1 MLSLYQTKQ
10 QKNPPLI
17 FSRPSNFNRFSNN
30 LILNLYPYC
39 FYYDAKPMTVEV
51 APLSKS
57 AAADNYA
64 RNQQQIAHLL
74 VQLNKVVLDKP
85 QVLKLALSC
94 VLAGGH
100 LLLQDLPGMGKTTL
114 AQGLA
119 QLLGLSFSRVQFT
132 NDMLPA
138 DILGMTLYDQGKM
151 AFEFRS
157 GPIFTQLLLADEI
170 NRSSPKTQS
179 ALLEA
184 MEERQVTQDG
194 QSYPLPKPFF
204 VIATQNPLQQ
214 AGVYPLPESQLD
226 RFLMCLS
233 LGYPSAEAERAL
245 LRGQDRRELLRELH
259 AILNTEDVLLARRG
273 VQQVYVADASL
284 DYLQR
289 LVAKTRIS
297 QDYHGLSPR
306 GVLSL
311 QSAAQ
316 AYAYVSGQQ
325 EVTPEDIQAVFAAVT
340 DHRLGQRFVPAN
352 AVSGQTPPTIA
363 QRIMAEVA
371 VIV

>member
-1 MLSLYQTKQ
+1 MSHTANDYLY
-10 QKNPPLI
+10 
-17 FSRPSNFNRFSNN
+17 
-30 LILNLYPYC
+30 
-39 FYYDAKPMTVEV
+39 
-51 APLSKS
+51 
-57 AAADNYA
+57 
-64 RNQQQIAHLL
+64 NQQRITQLMM
-74 VQLNKVVLDKP
+74 QLNQIVLDKP
-85 QVLKLALSC
+85 QVVKLALSGI
-94 VLAGGH
+94 LAGGH

-138 DILGMTLYDQGKM
+138 DILGMSIFDQSKQQ
-151 AFEFRS
+151 FDFRP

-194 QSYPLPKPFF
+194 QTYPLPQPFF

-226 RFLMCLS
+226 RFLLCLS
-233 LGYPSAEAERAL
+233 LGYPSPAAEREL
-245 LRGQDRRELLRELH
+245 LKGQDRRALLKELPALLDTK
-259 AILNTEDVLLARRG
+259 AVLLAQQG
-273 VQQVYVADASL
+273 VKQVYVADVVL

-289 LVAKTRIS
+289 LVAKTRAS
-297 QDYHGLSPR
+297 QEYHGLSPR

-311 QSAAQ
+311 QRAAQ
-316 AYAYVSGQQ
+316 AHAYVSGHM
-325 EVTPEDIQAVFAAVT
+325 EVTPEDVQAVFAAVT
-340 DHRLGQRFVPAN
+340 DHRLGQRFVPAH
-352 AVSGQTPPTIA
+352 VTGGQATQTIA
-363 QRIMAEVA
+363 QRILADVA
-371 VIV
+371 VVV

>member
-1 MLSLYQTKQ
+1 MTHAPNDRAPSPTYQKIAKTLGQSVPSGTDLQCNQ
-10 QKNPPLI
+10 QK
-17 FSRPSNFNRFSNN
+17 
-30 LILNLYPYC
+30 
-39 FYYDAKPMTVEV
+39 
-51 APLSKS
+51 
-57 AAADNYA
+57 
-64 RNQQQIAHLL
+64 IAQLMA
-74 VQLNKVVLDKP
+74 QLNQIVLDKP
-85 QVLKLALSC
+85 QAVKLALSGI
-94 VLAGGH
+94 LAGGH

-119 QLLGLSFSRVQFT
+119 KLLGLSFSRVQFT

-138 DILGMTLYDQGKM
+138 DILGMSIYDQSKLR
-151 AFEFRS
+151 FEFRP

-194 QSYPLPKPFF
+194 QTYPLPQPFF

-226 RFLMCLS
+226 RFLLCVS
-233 LGYPSAEAERAL
+233 LGYPSPMAEREL
-245 LRGQDRRELLRELH
+245 LKGQDRRELLKDLDTV
-259 AILNTEDVLLARRG
+259 LDTEAVLLAQQG
-273 VQQVYVADASL
+273 VKQVYVADVVL

-289 LVAKTRIS
+289 LVAKTRAS
-297 QDYHGLSPR
+297 QEYHGLSPR

-311 QSAAQ
+311 QRAAQ
-316 AYAYVSGQQ
+316 AYAYVSGHM
-325 EVTPEDIQAVFAAVT
+325 EVTPEDIQAVFAAVA
-340 DHRLGQRFVPAN
+340 DHRLGQRFAPAQVVDRQ
-352 AVSGQTPPTIA
+352 APQTIA
-363 QRIMAEVA
+363 QRILADVP

>member
-1 MLSLYQTKQ
+1 MTHAAIDRAITTPRQSAAEVINTSTFSAADYRHNQ
-10 QKNPPLI
+10 QKIAQLI
-17 FSRPSNFNRFSNN
+17 
-30 LILNLYPYC
+30 
-39 FYYDAKPMTVEV
+39 A
-51 APLSKS
+51 
-57 AAADNYA
+57 
-64 RNQQQIAHLL
+64 
-74 VQLNKVVLDKP
+74 QLNHIVLDKP
-85 QVLKLALSC
+85 QVVKLALSGI
-94 VLAGGH
+94 LAGGH

-138 DILGMTLYDQGKM
+138 DILGMSIYDQSRQQ
-151 AFEFRS
+151 FEFRP

-194 QSYPLPKPFF
+194 QTYSLPQPFF

-226 RFLMCLS
+226 RFLLCLS
-233 LGYPSAEAERAL
+233 LGYPSPTAEREL
-245 LRGQDRRELLRELH
+245 LKGQDRRELLKKLD
-259 AILNTEDVLLARRG
+259 AILDTEAVLLAQQG
-273 VQQVYVADASL
+273 VKQVYVADVVL

-289 LVAKTRIS
+289 LVAKTRAS
-297 QDYHGLSPR
+297 SEYHGLSPR

-311 QSAAQ
+311 QRAAQ
-316 AYAYVSGQQ
+316 AYAYVSGHM

-340 DHRLGQRFVPAN
+340 DHRLGQRFVPAH
-352 AVSGQTPPTIA
+352 VTGGQATQTIA
-363 QRIMAEVA
+363 QRILAEVA
-371 VIV
+371 VVI

>member
-1 MLSLYQTKQ
+1 MSHAAIDPASSTTSQPTTQLADTAASSAADYQHNQ
-10 QKNPPLI
+10 QK
-17 FSRPSNFNRFSNN
+17 
-30 LILNLYPYC
+30 
-39 FYYDAKPMTVEV
+39 
-51 APLSKS
+51 
-57 AAADNYA
+57 
-64 RNQQQIAHLL
+64 IAQLL
-74 VQLNKVVLDKP
+74 GQLNHIVLDKP
-85 QVLKLALSC
+85 QAIKLALSGI
-94 VLAGGH
+94 LAGGH

-119 QLLGLSFSRVQFT
+119 QLLGLSFNRVQFT

-138 DILGMTLYDQGKM
+138 DILGMSIFEQKNQR
-151 AFEFRS
+151 FEFRP

-194 QSYPLPKPFF
+194 QTYALPQPFF

-226 RFLMCLS
+226 RFLLCIS
-233 LGYPSAEAERAL
+233 LGYPSPAAEREL
-245 LRGQDRRELLRELH
+245 LQGQDRRELLKGLS
-259 AILNTEDVLLARRG
+259 AVLDTEAVLLAQQG
-273 VQQVYVADASL
+273 VKHVYVADVVL

-289 LVAKTRIS
+289 LVAKTRAS
-297 QDYHGLSPR
+297 SEYHGLSPR

-311 QSAAQ
+311 QRAAQ
-316 AYAYVSGQQ
+316 AYAYVSGHQ
-325 EVTPEDIQAVFAAVT
+325 EVAPEDIQAVFAAVT
-340 DHRLGQRFVPAN
+340 DHRLGQRFVPAH
-352 AVSGQTPPTIA
+352 VTGGQATQTIA
-363 QRIMAEVA
+363 QRILAEVA

>member
-1 MLSLYQTKQ
+1 MPLSSRHQSIPETRTQTVPSAADYSDNQ
-10 QKNPPLI
+10 QK
-17 FSRPSNFNRFSNN
+17 
-30 LILNLYPYC
+30 
-39 FYYDAKPMTVEV
+39 
-51 APLSKS
+51 
-57 AAADNYA
+57 
-64 RNQQQIAHLL
+64 IAQLMA
-74 VQLNKVVLDKP
+74 QLNQIVLDKS
-85 QVLKLALSC
+85 QVVKLALSGI
-94 VLAGGH
+94 LAGGH

-119 QLLGLSFSRVQFT
+119 QLLGLGFSRVQFT

-138 DILGMTLYDQGKM
+138 DILGMSIYDQNKLQ
-151 AFEFRS
+151 FEFRA

-194 QSYPLPKPFF
+194 QTYPLPEPFF

-214 AGVYPLPESQLD
+214 AGVNPLPESQLD
-226 RFLMCLS
+226 RFLLCLS
-233 LGYPSAEAERAL
+233 LGYPSPAAERAL
-245 LRGQDRRELLRELH
+245 LKGQDRRELLKGLDTV
-259 AILNTEDVLLARRG
+259 LDTEAVLLAQQG
-273 VQQVYVADASL
+273 VKKVYIADVVL

-289 LVAKTRIS
+289 LVAKTRAS
-297 QDYHGLSPR
+297 QEYHGLSPR

-311 QSAAQ
+311 QRAAQ
-316 AYAYVSGQQ
+316 AYAYVSGHM

-340 DHRLGQRFVPAN
+340 DHRLGQRFIPAH
-352 AVSGQTPPTIA
+352 VTGGQATATIS
-363 QRIMAEVA
+363 QRILAEVA

>member
-1 MLSLYQTKQ
+1 M
-10 QKNPPLI
+10 NPAA
-17 FSRPSNFNRFSNN
+17 ND
-30 LILNLYPYC
+30 YP
-39 FYYDAKPMTVEV
+39 
-51 APLSKS
+51 
-57 AAADNYA
+57 
-64 RNQQQIAHLL
+64 RNQQKIAQLMM
-74 VQLNKVVLDKP
+74 QLNQIVLDKP
-85 QVLKLALSC
+85 QAIKLALSGI
-94 VLAGGH
+94 LAGGH

-138 DILGMTLYDQGKM
+138 DILGMSIYDQSKQQ
-151 AFEFRS
+151 FEFRP

-170 NRSSPKTQS
+170 NRSSPKIQS

-194 QSYPLPKPFF
+194 QTYALPQPFF

-226 RFLMCLS
+226 RFLLCLS
-233 LGYPSAEAERAL
+233 LGYPSPAAEREL
-245 LRGQDRRELLRELH
+245 LKGQDRRELLKELP
-259 AILNTEDVLLARRG
+259 AVLDTQAVLLAQQG
-273 VQQVYVADASL
+273 VKQVYVADVVL

-289 LVAKTRIS
+289 LVAKTRAS
-297 QDYHGLSPR
+297 SEYHGLSPR

-311 QSAAQ
+311 QRAAQ
-316 AYAYVSGQQ
+316 AYAYVSGHM

-340 DHRLGQRFVPAN
+340 DHRLGQRFVPAH
-352 AVSGQTPPTIA
+352 VTGGQATQTIA
-363 QRIMAEVA
+363 QRILAEVA

>member
-1 MLSLYQTKQ
+1 MRQSNAYDLL
-10 QKNPPLI
+10 PEEDRVLI
-17 FSRPSNFNRFSNN
+17 KSSAIFK
-30 LILNLYPYC
+30 
-39 FYYDAKPMTVEV
+39 KPEVSDSTNYMTNQRQV
-51 APLSKS
+51 A
-57 AAADNYA
+57 
-64 RNQQQIAHLL
+64 QLL
-74 VQLNKVVLDKP
+74 VQLNQIVLDKP
-85 QVLKLALSC
+85 QVVKLALSC

-119 QLLGLSFSRVQFT
+119 QLLGLSFNRVQFT

-138 DILGMTLYDQGKM
+138 DILGMSIYDQSTQS
-151 AFEFRS
+151 FEFRK
-157 GPIFTQLLLADEI
+157 GAIFTQLLLADEI

-194 QSYPLPKPFF
+194 HSYRLPEPFF
-204 VIATQNPLQQ
+204 VIATQNPMQQ

-233 LGYPSAEAERAL
+233 LGYPSPAAEREL
-245 LRGQDRRELLRELH
+245 LRGQDRRELLASLD
-259 AILNTEDVLLARRG
+259 AVLDTQAVLLARQG
-273 VQQVYVADASL
+273 VQQIYVADVVL

-297 QDYHGLSPR
+297 QEYHGLSPR

-311 QSAAQ
+311 QRAAQ
-316 AYAYVSGQQ
+316 AHAYVSGHQ
-325 EVTPEDIQAVFAAVT
+325 EVSPEDIQAVFAAVT
-340 DHRLGQRFVPAN
+340 DHRLGQRFMPLHVDG
-352 AVSGQTPPTIA
+352 GQAAQTIA
-363 QRIMAEVA
+363 QRIINEVP
-371 VIV
+371 VLV

>member
-1 MLSLYQTKQ
+1 MRKSSAYDLGGYSNSSLSATTKSINTDSDYAANQ
-10 QKNPPLI
+10 RQ
-17 FSRPSNFNRFSNN
+17 
-30 LILNLYPYC
+30 
-39 FYYDAKPMTVEV
+39 V
-51 APLSKS
+51 A
-57 AAADNYA
+57 
-64 RNQQQIAHLL
+64 QLL
-74 VQLNKVVLDKP
+74 MQLNQILLDKP
-85 QVLKLALSC
+85 QVTKLALSC

-138 DILGMTLYDQGKM
+138 DILGMSIYNQGELK
-151 AFEFRS
+151 FKFRP

-194 QSYPLPKPFF
+194 QSYRLPQPFF
-204 VIATQNPLQQ
+204 VIATQNPMQQ

-233 LGYPSAEAERAL
+233 LGYPSPTAERML
-245 LRGQDRRELLRELH
+245 LQGRDRRELLADLGS
-259 AILNTEDVLLARRG
+259 ILNTESVLIAQHG
-273 VQQVYVADASL
+273 VQQVYVAEVVL
-284 DYLQR
+284 DYLQN
-289 LVAKTRIS
+289 LVAQTRIS
-297 QDYHGLSPR
+297 QDHHGLSPR

-311 QSAAQ
+311 QRAAQ
-316 AYAYVSGQQ
+316 AYAYVSEHT
-325 EVTPEDIQAVFAAVT
+325 EVTPEDIQAVFAAVV
-340 DHRLGQRFVPAN
+340 DHRLGQRFVAVTAN
-352 AVSGQTPPTIA
+352 QAQAAQTIA
-363 QRIMAEVA
+363 QRIIAEVA
-371 VIV
+371 VIG

>member
-1 MLSLYQTKQ
+1 M
-10 QKNPPLI
+10 NPAA
-17 FSRPSNFNRFSNN
+17 ND
-30 LILNLYPYC
+30 YP
-39 FYYDAKPMTVEV
+39 
-51 APLSKS
+51 
-57 AAADNYA
+57 
-64 RNQQQIAHLL
+64 RNQQKIAQLMT
-74 VQLNKVVLDKP
+74 QLNQIVLDKP
-85 QVLKLALSC
+85 QAIKLALSGI
-94 VLAGGH
+94 LAGGH

-138 DILGMTLYDQGKM
+138 DILGMSIYDQSKQQ
-151 AFEFRS
+151 FEFRP

-170 NRSSPKTQS
+170 NRSSPKIQS

-194 QSYPLPKPFF
+194 QTYALPQPFF

-226 RFLMCLS
+226 RFLLCLS
-233 LGYPSAEAERAL
+233 LGYPSPAAEREL
-245 LRGQDRRELLRELH
+245 LKGQDRRELLKELP
-259 AILNTEDVLLARRG
+259 AVLDTQAVLLAQQG
-273 VQQVYVADASL
+273 VKQVYVADVVL

-289 LVAKTRIS
+289 LVAKTRAS
-297 QDYHGLSPR
+297 SEYHGLSPR

-311 QSAAQ
+311 QRAAQ
-316 AYAYVSGQQ
+316 AYAYVSGHM

-340 DHRLGQRFVPAN
+340 DHRLGQRFVPAQ
-352 AVSGQTPPTIA
+352 VTGGQATQTIA
-363 QRIMAEVA
+363 QRILAEVA

>member
-1 MLSLYQTKQ
+1 MTDATIDYRYNQ
-10 QKNPPLI
+10 QK
-17 FSRPSNFNRFSNN
+17 
-30 LILNLYPYC
+30 
-39 FYYDAKPMTVEV
+39 
-51 APLSKS
+51 
-57 AAADNYA
+57 
-64 RNQQQIAHLL
+64 IAQLMA
-74 VQLNKVVLDKP
+74 QLNQIVLDKP
-85 QVLKLALSC
+85 QVVKLALSGI
-94 VLAGGH
+94 LAGGH

-138 DILGMTLYDQGKM
+138 DILGMSIYDQKQQQ
-151 AFEFRS
+151 FEFRA

-194 QSYPLPKPFF
+194 QSYRLPKPFF

-226 RFLMCLS
+226 RFLLCLS
-233 LGYPSAEAERAL
+233 LGYPSPAAERAL
-245 LRGQDRRELLRELH
+245 LKGQDRRELLSNMDAVLD
-259 AILNTEDVLLARRG
+259 TEAVLLAQQG
-273 VQQVYVADASL
+273 VKQVYVADVVL

-289 LVAKTRIS
+289 LVAKTRAS
-297 QDYHGLSPR
+297 QEYHGLSPR
-306 GVLSL
+306 GLLSL
-311 QSAAQ
+311 QRAAQ
-316 AYAYVSGQQ
+316 AYAYVSGHM

-340 DHRLGQRFVPAN
+340 DHRLGQRFVPAH
-352 AVSGQTPPTIA
+352 VTGGQAIPTIA
-363 QRIMAEVA
+363 QRILAEVA

>member
-1 MLSLYQTKQ
+1 MTHAAIDRAITTPHQSAAEVIHKSTFSTADYRHNQ
-10 QKNPPLI
+10 QK
-17 FSRPSNFNRFSNN
+17 
-30 LILNLYPYC
+30 
-39 FYYDAKPMTVEV
+39 
-51 APLSKS
+51 
-57 AAADNYA
+57 
-64 RNQQQIAHLL
+64 IAQLMA
-74 VQLNKVVLDKP
+74 QLNHIVLDKP
-85 QVLKLALSC
+85 QVVKLALSGI
-94 VLAGGH
+94 LAGGH

-138 DILGMTLYDQGKM
+138 DILGMSIYDQKKQQ
-151 AFEFRS
+151 FEFRA

-194 QSYPLPKPFF
+194 QTYPLPQPFF

-226 RFLMCLS
+226 RFLLCLS
-233 LGYPSAEAERAL
+233 LGYPSPTAEREL
-245 LRGQDRRELLRELH
+245 LKGQDRRELLKNLD
-259 AILNTEDVLLARRG
+259 ALLDTEAVLLAQQG
-273 VQQVYVADASL
+273 VKQVYVADVVL

-289 LVAKTRIS
+289 LVAKTRAS
-297 QDYHGLSPR
+297 SEYHGLSPR

-311 QSAAQ
+311 QRAAQ
-316 AYAYVSGQQ
+316 AYAYVSGHM

-340 DHRLGQRFVPAN
+340 DHRLGQRFVPAH
-352 AVSGQTPPTIA
+352 VTGGQATQTIA
-363 QRIMAEVA
+363 QRILAEVA
-371 VIV
+371 VIN

>member
-1 MLSLYQTKQ
+1 MNQATNDYRHNQ
-10 QKNPPLI
+10 QK
-17 FSRPSNFNRFSNN
+17 
-30 LILNLYPYC
+30 
-39 FYYDAKPMTVEV
+39 
-51 APLSKS
+51 
-57 AAADNYA
+57 
-64 RNQQQIAHLL
+64 IAQLMA
-74 VQLNKVVLDKP
+74 QLNQIVLDKP
-85 QVLKLALSC
+85 EVVKLALSGI
-94 VLAGGH
+94 LAGGH

-138 DILGMTLYDQGKM
+138 DILGMSIFDQSQQQ
-151 AFEFRS
+151 FEFRP

-194 QSYPLPKPFF
+194 QTYPLPQPFF

-226 RFLMCLS
+226 RFLLCLS
-233 LGYPSAEAERAL
+233 LGYPSPAAEREL
-245 LRGQDRRELLRELH
+245 LKGQNRRELLKQLG
-259 AILNTEDVLLARRG
+259 AVLDTEAVLLAQQG
-273 VQQVYVADASL
+273 VKQVYVADVVL

-289 LVAKTRIS
+289 LVAKTRAS
-297 QDYHGLSPR
+297 FDYHGLSPR

-311 QSAAQ
+311 QRAAQ
-316 AYAYVSGQQ
+316 AYAYVSGHM

-340 DHRLGQRFVPAN
+340 DHRLGQRFVPAH
-352 AVSGQTPPTIA
+352 VTGGQVKQTIA
-363 QRIMAEVA
+363 QRILADVA
-371 VIV
+371 VVI

>member
-1 MLSLYQTKQ
+1 MSDLHLSMPSTTDYQ
-10 QKNPPLI
+10 N
-17 FSRPSNFNRFSNN
+17 
-30 LILNLYPYC
+30 
-39 FYYDAKPMTVEV
+39 
-51 APLSKS
+51 
-57 AAADNYA
+57 
-64 RNQQQIAHLL
+64 NQQQIAQLL
-74 VQLNKVVLDKP
+74 IQLNTIVLDKP
-85 QVLKLALSC
+85 QIVKLALSC

-138 DILGMTLYDQGKM
+138 DILGMSIYDPAKL
-151 AFEFRS
+151 AFEFRP

-194 QSYPLPKPFF
+194 QSYRLPEPFF

-233 LGYPSAEAERAL
+233 LGYPSPAAERAL
-245 LRGQDRRELLRELH
+245 LQGQDRRQLLQGLT
-259 AILNTEDVLLARRG
+259 AVLDTNAVQLAQQG
-273 VQQVYVADASL
+273 VQQVYVADVVL

-289 LVAKTRIS
+289 LVAKTRAS
-297 QDYHGLSPR
+297 HEYHGLSPR

-311 QSAAQ
+311 QRAAQ
-316 AYAYVSGQQ
+316 AYSYVSGHA

-340 DHRLGQRFVPAN
+340 DHRLGQQFVPAHV
-352 AVSGQTPPTIA
+352 VSGQSQQTIA
-363 QRIMAEVA
+363 QRIMAEVP
-371 VIV
+371 VLV